1 MAINSVQHRY
11 LCNNAELYHTRF
23 HDDWTFLHIKTPPSL
38 HLSITDRS
46 KAVLLLW
53 FSFTCFGVSFGDGS
67 PYVCTNYFYFGLGG
81 FVTIF
86 WENLPSR
93 LTVCSLFFV
102 CLFGLRL
109 YVPVNNFSV
118 MSGRSHRFLGITSTF
133 WEVNVSCSG
142 GKCILLGR

>member
-1 MAINSVQHRY
+1 MA
-11 LCNNAELYHTRF
+11 
-23 HDDWTFLHIKTPPSL
+23 
-38 HLSITDRS
+38 
-46 KAVLLLW
+46 
-53 FSFTCFGVSFGDGS
+53 
-67 PYVCTNYFYFGLGG
+67 
-81 FVTIF
+81 IF

-93 LTVCSLFFV
+93 LTECSLFFV

-142 GKCILLGR
+142 GKCNLLKDVYSLCIMSICIFTFSYIWIIAYFLLLM